1 MAISFATSSTYI
13 GVNQVVTFDAGTGT
27 RTLTATIGSYSYST
41 TLSPSAT
48 RATIPIPAT
57 VTNQLGGAA
66 NGTLRVTV
74 SGTTSQNGYKKLYV
88 PPTKIGTVTTGV
100 TLGTA
105 TEAVHFTPTATSLKY
120 GVLYSWNG
128 RSAWSQGSAYI
139 TPGSTSAYTDTG
151 TVPLSWANY
160 LTDAMSATFTITL
173 VTYTI
178 HNTEVGRD
186 SKTATFNIPNYSITA
201 SFTEAPQS
209 DVGFGATRYIQTLSK
224 VLAIAYDVSYPYNAR
239 ESAFTM
245 EVDGALYSWR
255 SSSETL
261 TIRANAALKSSGELP
276 VKYTLTDTR
285 GQTKTATN
293 TIYVIPYFKPTVA
306 VLPSVSG
313 TNVTVEI
320 TGKVAPVIDH
330 DSDAATYLTALNYA
344 TITVTRKKIKTGETV
359 TVVPTQPLIDR
370 GDPEAD
376 YDYTFSFTETIS
388 DADVDSYEYTA
399 TVEDH
404 LYSTTASRSTGVIC
418 ISRLAGGLGVCFFQE
433 ASKEGV
439 WIRNIDYTISDAE
452 FIALATELAETY
464 NTATSYEVGDYCLR
478 NNRLYRC
485 KTATTGTWTAANW
498 EAIT

>member
-1 MAISFATSSTYI
+1 MAISFITSSTYI
-13 GVNQVVTFDAGTGT
+13 GVNQEIRFDRDSVD
-27 RTLTATIGSYSYST
+27 RTLTATIGSYSYTAS
-41 TLSPSAT
+41 LSPTITQAI
-48 RATIPIPAT
+48 IPIPLT
-57 VTNQLGGAA
+57 VINQIGGAT
-66 NGTLRVTV
+66 NGTLRVSIT
-74 SGTTSQNGYKKLYV
+74 GTNAQNGTKKLYV
-88 PPTKIGTVTTGV
+88 PPAEIANFTQAVI
-100 TLGTA
+100 LGDT
-105 TEAVHFTPTATSLKY
+105 TEAVVFNNQALSLKY
-120 GVLYSWNG
+120 KVFYAWNG
-128 RSAWSQGSAYI
+128 QRYYPSGSSYI
-139 TPGSTSAYTDTG
+139 QPTNLGNITVNG
-151 TVPLSWANY
+151 TAPIAWANQ
-160 LTDAMSATFTITL
+160 LIDAMSATFTITL
-173 VTYTI
+173 ITYTSA
-178 HNTEVGRD
+178 NAEVGR
-186 SKTATFNIPNYSITA
+186 SSRTATFIIPSYSITA

-224 VLAIAYDVSYPYNAR
+224 VLGIAYDVSYPYNAR

-245 EVDGALYSWR
+245 EVDGATYSWR

-261 TIRANAALKSSGELP
+261 VITSKALKSSGELP

-306 VLPSVSG
+306 VMPSVSG

-344 TITVTRKKIKTGETV
+344 TITVTRTKVKTGETE

-376 YDYTFSFTETIS
+376 YDYTFSFFETVA

-418 ISRLAGGLGVCFFQE
+418 ISRLAGGLGVRFFAE
-433 ASKEGV
+433 AEAEGV
-439 WIRNIDYTISDAE
+439 WIRNIDYTISDTE

-464 NTATSYEVGDYCLR
+464 NTATSYEIGDYCLR
-478 NNRLYRC
+478 NSTLYRC
-485 KTATTGTWTAANW
+485 KTATTGTWTASNW